1 MKASKTVWVT
11 GAGGLIGNYVMQSAS
26 EDYTPMGLRREN
38 MDLLDHREVERQF
51 NTDTPDAV
59 IHCAAISS
67 NPLCQE
73 NPELAQKTNVDA
85 TRHLA
90 ALAESIPFIFISS
103 DLVFD
108 GKKGAYIESDLPNPL
123 SKYSETKLEA
133 ETHVLKN
140 KNHTIIRTS
149 LNGGQSPTG
158 NRGFNE
164 NLRGIIRAGKTMN
177 LFTDEYR
184 SPISAKVTALALW
197 EILNQ
202 NLKGIIHLAGTERL
216 SRFAIGTLLT
226 NHWDEG
232 TGQIKASAMKD
243 YEGPPRAPD
252 TSLCCKKLQAKL
264 SFPLPRFSDWLKEH
278 PAEPF

>member
-177 LFTDEYR
+177 LFTDE
-184 SPISAKVTALALW
+184 
-197 EILNQ
+197 
-202 NLKGIIHLAGTERL
+202 
-216 SRFAIGTLLT
+216 
-226 NHWDEG
+226 
-232 TGQIKASAMKD
+232 
-243 YEGPPRAPD
+243 
-252 TSLCCKKLQAKL
+252 
-264 SFPLPRFSDWLKEH
+264 
-278 PAEPF
+278 